1 MSQFEILLALLF
13 GAGAIAGLAANC
25 LREDHRRWSP
35 ILAALAPLAG
45 FLWIAQLP
53 AGLIESRPW
62 APSLGIDL
70 AWRLD
75 GLSQVFALMILG
87 IGSLILFYT
96 GGVMGSDPKLG
107 RLVSG
112 LMAFMAS
119 MLGLVLSD
127 SLLLTFVFWELT
139 SITSFLLIGFYG
151 EEEKSRK
158 SALQALIITGGGGL
172 ALLLGLLWLSAETGA
187 TKFSDLPLAWQ
198 GSASTLPILIL
209 LAAGVWTKSAQFPF
223 FSWLPK
229 AMAAPTP
236 VSAYLHS
243 ATMVKAGVYL
253 AARLQPTLSE
263 LPLWRD
269 LITWPAAATLVVAVW
284 MSWGARDFKRLL
296 AATTLGSLALLCIL
310 AVQGGPK
317 AALAFA
323 LFLVGHAVYKAA
335 LFMTA
340 GLLEKEAGSR
350 DPGEVK
356 GMGRKIPWVWA
367 GAGLAGLSMI
377 GLVPFFG
384 FVGKE
389 YTITALLGQPLI
401 LIFVILAA
409 ASWVFAALQ
418 VALRPFAGQA
428 EKPGKEKSSKSG
440 YDSVSKTAKTLPVVV
455 LGAASLIL
463 GLMLEPFAEAYLK
476 PLAASLAVGEAVKT
490 PHLWAGVNLEFGL
503 STLAIVLGG
512 AAYMAWGAKMP
523 AVVDHKDYFTQGL
536 GIFNLAAQKISDVLD
551 HRRLRFDF
559 MEFLLVPCL
568 LGLYLLLNRTQ
579 GFGDFH
585 FMPVQLHEVIVL
597 AAGLIGAGL
606 TMFSWSRLNSMALL
620 GSLGLATTAI
630 YIFMAAPDLAL
641 TQILVDLLTVVF
653 MVLVLGRLPRFRR
666 ISGKKDRWRDA
677 AIAVVVGG
685 FFGLITLYSHT
696 YPNPRAVS
704 DFHLAN
710 SIPGAKGHNV
720 VNTIIVD
727 FRAMD
732 TIGEITVLAL
742 AAWGIKEL
750 MRLRKVSD

>member
-13 GAGAIAGLAANC
+13 GAGAIAGLAANS
-25 LREDHRRWSP
+25 LKEEHKRWSP
-35 ILAALAPLAG
+35 LLAALAPLAG

-53 AGLIESRPW
+53 TGLKESRPW

-96 GGVMGSDPKLG
+96 AGVMGSDPKLG

-127 SLLLTFVFWELT
+127 SMLLTFVFWELT
-139 SITSFLLIGFYG
+139 SVTSFLLIGFYG

-172 ALLLGLLWLSAETGA
+172 ALLLGLLWLSVETGA

-253 AARLQPTLSE
+253 AARLQPTLSD

-269 LITWPAAATLVVAVW
+269 LITWPAAVTLAVAAW
-284 MSWGARDFKRLL
+284 MAWGARDFKRLL

-323 LFLVGHAVYKAA
+323 LFLVGHAIYKAA

-350 DPGEVK
+350 DPDEVK
-356 GMGRKIPWVWA
+356 GLGSRIPWVWV
-367 GAGLAGLSMI
+367 GAGLAGFSMV
-377 GLVPFFG
+377 GLIPFFG

-389 YTITALLGQPLI
+389 YTITALLGQPL
-401 LIFVILAA
+401 LLALVILAA
-409 ASWVFAALQ
+409 SSWVFAAFQ
-418 VALRPFAGQA
+418 VALRPFVGRLDS
-428 EKPGKEKSSKSG
+428 EKKDGKKSG
-440 YDSVSKTAKTLPVVV
+440 YDWISKSAKTLPILI
-455 LGAASLIL
+455 LGGASLVL
-463 GLMLEPFAEAYLK
+463 GLMLEPFAYAYLK
-476 PLAASLAVGEAVKT
+476 PLAQSLAVGQEIKT
-490 PHLWAGVNLEFGL
+490 PHLWGGFNLELGL
-503 STLAIVLGG
+503 STLAIILGA
-512 AAYMAWGAKMP
+512 AAYMAWGAKTP
-523 AVVDHKDYFTQGL
+523 AVSEQKDHFSGGVDL
-536 GIFNLAAQKISDVLD
+536 FNQAAQKLSDILD
-551 HRRLRFDF
+551 HRRLRWDF

-568 LGLYLLLNRTQ
+568 LGLYLLLNRSQ
-579 GFGDFH
+579 GFGDFE
-585 FMPVQLHEVIVL
+585 FMPIQWHEVLVL

-620 GSLGLATTAI
+620 GSLGLATTSI

-677 AIAVVVGG
+677 LIASVIGG
-685 FFGLITLYSHT
+685 FFGLVTLYSHT
-696 YPNPRAVS
+696 YSNPPAVS

-750 MRLRKVSD
+750 MRMRKVSN

>member
-13 GAGAIAGLAANC
+13 GAGAIAGLAANT
-25 LREDHRRWSP
+25 LREGHRRWSP
-35 ILAALAPLAG
+35 LLASLIPLSG
-45 FLWIAQLP
+45 FFWIASLP
-53 AGLIESRPW
+53 AGIIESRPW
-62 APSLGIDL
+62 APSLGIEL

-87 IGSLILFYT
+87 IGALILVYT
-96 GGVMGSDPKLG
+96 AGVMGSDPKLG

-139 SITSFLLIGFYG
+139 SVTSFLLIGFYG

-158 SALQALIITGGGGL
+158 SALQALVITGGGGL
-172 ALLLGLLWLSAETGA
+172 ALLLGLLWLSHETGA
-187 TKFSDLPLAWQ
+187 SRFSDLPLGWQ
-198 GSASTLPILIL
+198 GTASTLPILIL

-223 FSWLPK
+223 HSWLPK

-263 LPLWRD
+263 IPLWRD
-269 LITWPAAATLVVAVW
+269 LNTWPAAATLIIAGW
-284 MSWGARDFKRLL
+284 MAWGARDFKRLL

-310 AVQGGPK
+310 AVQGGSK

-340 GLLEKEAGSR
+340 GLLEKESGSR
-350 DPGEVK
+350 DPAEVI
-356 GMGRKIPWVWA
+356 GMGGRIPWVWL

-377 GLVPFFG
+377 GLVPLFG

-389 YTITALLGQPLI
+389 YTITALLNQPMI
-401 LIFVILAA
+401 LVLVIIAA
-409 ASWVFAALQ
+409 SSWVFAALQ
-418 VALRPFAGQA
+418 VALRPFTGIEKEAKKEA
-428 EKPGKEKSSKSG
+428 KKPG
-440 YDSVSKTAKTLPVVV
+440 YDAITKTAKTLPIVI
-455 LGAASLIL
+455 LGVASLAL
-463 GLMLEPFAEAYLK
+463 GLMLEPFAKAYLT
-476 PLAASLAVGEAVKT
+476 PLAQSLAVDQAVKT
-490 PHLWAGVNLEFGL
+490 PQLWAGFNLELGL
-503 STLAIVLGG
+503 STLAIILGS
-512 AAYMAWGAKMP
+512 AAYYAWGIKTP
-523 AVVDHKDYFTQGL
+523 AILDQKDYFTQGVEL
-536 GIFNLAAQKISDVLD
+536 FNQAAQKLSDLLD
-551 HRRLRFDF
+551 HRRLRWDF

-568 LGLYLLLNRTQ
+568 LGLYLLFNRSQ
-579 GFGDFH
+579 GFGDFT
-585 FMPVQLHEVIVL
+585 FMPIQWHEIIVL
-597 AAGLIGAGL
+597 AAGLIGAAL

-620 GSLGLATTAI
+620 GALGLATTSI
-630 YIFMAAPDLAL
+630 YIFMGAPDLAL

-666 ISGKKDRWRDA
+666 ISGRKDRWRDA
-677 AIAVVVGG
+677 AIATVIGG

-696 YPNPRAVS
+696 YPNPPAVS

-710 SIPGAKGHNV
+710 SVSGAKGHNV

-732 TIGEITVLAL
+732 TLGEITVLAL

-750 MRLRKVSD
+750 MRLRRVAK

>member
-13 GAGAIAGLAANC
+13 GAGAIAGLAANT
-25 LREDHRRWSP
+25 LRDEHRRWSP
-35 ILAALAPLAG
+35 LLASLFPLAG
-45 FLWIAQLP
+45 FFWIASLP
-53 AGLIESRPW
+53 TGIIESRPW
-62 APSLGIDL
+62 APSLGIEL

-96 GGVMGSDPKLG
+96 AGVMGSDPKLG

-172 ALLLGLLWLSAETGA
+172 ALLLGLLWLGHDTGS

-198 GSASTLPILIL
+198 GTGSTLPILIL

-223 FSWLPK
+223 HSWLPK

-263 LPLWRD
+263 IPLWRD
-269 LITWPAAATLVVAVW
+269 LITWPAAVTLIIAAW
-284 MSWGARDFKRLL
+284 MAWGARDFKRLL

-310 AVQGGPK
+310 AVQGGSK

-323 LFLVGHAVYKAA
+323 LFLVGHAIYKAA

-340 GLLEKEAGSR
+340 GLLEKESGSR
-350 DPGEVK
+350 DPADVK
-356 GMGRKIPWVWA
+356 GLGGRIPWVWA
-367 GAGLAGLSMI
+367 GAGLAGLSMV
-377 GLVPFFG
+377 GLIPLFG

-389 YTITALLGQPLI
+389 YTITALLSQPLI
-401 LIFVILAA
+401 LVLVMIAA
-409 ASWVFAALQ
+409 SSWVFAALQ
-418 VALRPFAGQA
+418 VALRPFVG
-428 EKPGKEKSSKSG
+428 KPDEVKKDTKKSD
-440 YDSVSKTAKTLPVVV
+440 YDGITKLAKTLPIIV
-455 LGAASLIL
+455 LGVASLAL
-463 GLMLEPFAEAYLK
+463 GLMLEPFAYAYVK
-476 PLAASLAVGEAVKT
+476 PLAQSLAIGQEIKT
-490 PHLWAGVNLEFGL
+490 PHLWGGFNLELGL
-503 STLAIVLGG
+503 STLAIILGSV
-512 AAYMAWGAKMP
+512 AFYAWGIKTP
-523 AVVDHKDYFTQGL
+523 AVIEQKDYFTQGVGL
-536 GIFNLAAQKISDVLD
+536 FNQAAQKLSDLLD
-551 HRRLRFDF
+551 HRRLRWDF

-568 LGLYLLLNRTQ
+568 LGLYLLLNRSQ
-579 GFGDFH
+579 GFGDFN
-585 FMPVQLHEVIVL
+585 FMPIQWHEVIVL
-597 AAGLIGAGL
+597 AAGLIGAAL

-620 GSLGLATTAI
+620 GALGLATTSI
-630 YIFMAAPDLAL
+630 YIFMGAPDLAL

-666 ISGKKDRWRDA
+666 ISGRKDRWRDA
-677 AIAVVVGG
+677 AIATVIGG

-696 YPNPRAVS
+696 YPNPPAVS

-710 SIPGAKGHNV
+710 SVSGAKGHNV

-732 TIGEITVLAL
+732 TLGEITVLAL

-750 MRLRKVSD
+750 MRLRKVAK

>member
-13 GAGAIAGLAANC
+13 GAGAIAGLAANT
-25 LREDHRRWSP
+25 LRDEHRRWSP
-35 ILAALAPLAG
+35 LLAALFPLAG
-45 FLWIAQLP
+45 FFWIASLP
-53 AGLIESRPW
+53 TGIIESRPW
-62 APSLGIDL
+62 APSLGIEL

-96 GGVMGSDPKLG
+96 AGVMGSDPKLG

-172 ALLLGLLWLSAETGA
+172 ALLLGLLWLSNETGA
-187 TKFSDLPLAWQ
+187 SRFSDLPIAWQ

-223 FSWLPK
+223 HSWLPK

-263 LPLWRD
+263 IPLWRD
-269 LITWPAAATLVVAVW
+269 LITWPAAVTLIVAAW
-284 MSWGARDFKRLL
+284 MAWGARDFKRLL

-310 AVQGGPK
+310 AVQGGSK

-323 LFLVGHAVYKAA
+323 LFLVGHAIYKAA

-340 GLLEKEAGSR
+340 GLLEKESGSR
-350 DPGEVK
+350 DPAEVK
-356 GMGRKIPWVWA
+356 GLGGRIPWVWA
-367 GAGLAGLSMI
+367 GAGLAGLSMV
-377 GLVPFFG
+377 GLIPLFG

-389 YTITALLGQPLI
+389 YTITALLGQPL
-401 LIFVILAA
+401 LLALVILAA
-409 ASWVFAALQ
+409 SSWVFAALQ
-418 VALRPFAGQA
+418 VAVRPFVG
-428 EKPGKEKSSKSG
+428 KPDEDKKDTKKSG
-440 YDSVSKTAKTLPVVV
+440 YDGITKLAKTLPIVV
-455 LGAASLIL
+455 LGVASLVL
-463 GLMLEPFAEAYLK
+463 GLMLEPFADAYLK
-476 PLAASLAVGEAVKT
+476 PLAQSLAVGQEIKT
-490 PHLWAGVNLEFGL
+490 PHLWGGFNLELGL
-503 STLAIVLGG
+503 STLAIILGST
-512 AAYMAWGAKMP
+512 AYYAWGIKTP
-523 AVVDHKDYFTQGL
+523 AVLEQKDYFTQGVGL
-536 GIFNLAAQKISDVLD
+536 FNQAAQKLSDLLD
-551 HRRLRFDF
+551 HRRLRWDF

-568 LGLYLLLNRTQ
+568 LGIYLLLNRSQ
-579 GFGDFH
+579 GFGDFT
-585 FMPVQLHEVIVL
+585 FMPIQWHEIIVL
-597 AAGLIGAGL
+597 AAGLIGAAL

-620 GSLGLATTAI
+620 GALGLATTSI
-630 YIFMAAPDLAL
+630 YIFMGAPDLAL

-666 ISGKKDRWRDA
+666 ISGRKDRWRDA
-677 AIAVVVGG
+677 AIATVIGG

-696 YPNPRAVS
+696 YPNPPAVS

-710 SIPGAKGHNV
+710 SVSGAKGHNV

-732 TIGEITVLAL
+732 TLGEITVLAL

-750 MRLRKVSD
+750 MRLRKVAK